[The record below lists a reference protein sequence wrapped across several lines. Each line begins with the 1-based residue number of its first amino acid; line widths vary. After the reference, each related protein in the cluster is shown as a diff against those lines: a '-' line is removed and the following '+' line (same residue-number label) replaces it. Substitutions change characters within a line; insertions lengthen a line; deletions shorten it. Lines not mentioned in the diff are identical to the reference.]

1 MHPSPI
7 RYYKAFFDSL
17 PICHY
22 LKIPSPQSSEIS
34 LSHSA

>member
-22 LKIPSPQSSEIS
+22 LKISSSQSSEIS
-34 LSHSA
+34 FLHSA